1 METIAAA
8 LAGGCRWIS
17 IREKD
22 LSPEDQVTLAKTINL
37 KANPYDARIMIHG
50 SADLARDA
58 GLDAVH
64 LPTSGDIKAARAL
77 LGPDGWVSQSTHDL
91 DEACRASSL
100 GADAVTLSP
109 IFPSASK
116 PAYGPAIELD
126 GLETVATAIRTP
138 VIALGGLS
146 VTSARLCLAAG
157 AKAIAVM
164 GEVMRSPIPARTMAG
179 LIKEIS

>member
-1 METIAAA
+1 M
-8 LAGGCRWIS
+8 
-17 IREKD
+17 
-22 LSPEDQVTLAKTINL
+22 
-37 KANPYDARIMIHG
+37 
-50 SADLARDA
+50 
-58 GLDAVH
+58 
-64 LPTSGDIKAARAL
+64 
-77 LGPDGWVSQSTHDL
+77 
-91 DEACRASSL
+91 